1 MRAMIEDSRTY
12 SVETRLTSTIGTYIF
27 FLIRKARMHYLRLHR
42 PSKRP
47 MTPQRVKGQK
57 RRAPNRPQAG
67 ALDGAFVGALLVD
80 ALVGALVGA
89 LLVDALVGA
98 LVETLVEA
106 LVGAFVG
113 VGIFGTIALTTLT
126 MVEATPD
133 DTGHKIG
140 LPGRMS
146 IVPLLSQ
153 STPSGPATPPV
164 AVTSLAN

>member
-1 MRAMIEDSRTY
+1 
-12 SVETRLTSTIGTYIF
+12 
-27 FLIRKARMHYLRLHR
+27 
-42 PSKRP
+42 

-57 RRAPNRPQAG
+57 RRAPNRPQAE
-67 ALDGAFVGALLVD
+67 ALDGALVGSLLVD
-80 ALVGALVGA
+80 ALIGILVGSLVGVLVSGLSRPVGCLVEA
-89 LLVDALVGA
+89 LIGDLVGA

-106 LVGAFVG
+106 LIGAFVG
-113 VGIFGTIALTTLT
+113 DLSGCMVLVGIFGTIALTTLT
-126 MVEATPD
+126 MAEARPD

-164 AVTSLAN
+164 AVTSSAN